1 MRKTLDQRAISEEKA
16 GVKPKLEFQKDKFW
30 PFDRGASFV
39 WAIGSLLVMVVAL
52 AILRSTLGWPGDEG
66 QNVAFLGIAGFA
78 LLPILLTVADA
89 YMDRR
94 RAREVA
100 LNLEELERFTSIRV
114 ETALPANLGVGGR
127 IVERHETGAV
137 LGALG
142 TACGAEAVLVD
153 LEAGQAWTESRFLG
167 LVAAASRV
175 GRPSRVV
182 FLATEGGAPRRFVG
196 WADPRDL
203 LNATLRVDP
212 EYRVAFHQAQAA
224 ARQWS
229 LLEPAAQGVPKSASE
244 CRATYVTGEVAQ
256 RYDFSELTVL
266 DRSQEFPDRF
276 LAERILIGELGDRV
290 DRIAAPR
297 FLTVTRVEEL
307 FRSTLFTDAI
317 DTSWG
322 KERCATSFVQATA
335 TAIAILGNGAYQ
347 TLIERSRLLEG
358 MRSED

>member
-1 MRKTLDQRAISEEKA
+1 MKA
-16 GVKPKLEFQKDKFW
+16 RLEFQKDKFW

-39 WAIGSLLVMVVAL
+39 WAIGSLLAMVLAL
-52 AILRSTLGWPGDEG
+52 ALLRATLGWPSEGG
-66 QNVAFLGIAGFA
+66 QNVAFIGIAAFA
-78 LLPILLTVADA
+78 LLPILLAFADA
-89 YMDRR
+89 HNERGKKAGID
-94 RAREVA
+94 
-100 LNLEELERFTSIRV
+100 LNLEGLERFANAAV

-127 IVERHETGAV
+127 IVERHETGLV

-142 TACGAEAVLVD
+142 TACGAEVVLVD
-153 LEAGQAWTESRFLG
+153 LEAGQAWTETRFVG
-167 LVAAASRV
+167 LVAAATRV

-182 FLATEGGAPRRFVG
+182 FLATQGGAPRRFVG

-229 LLEPAAQGVPKSASE
+229 LLEPAAQGKPMSDSE
-244 CRATYVTGEVAQ
+244 CRATYVTGDVAQ

-276 LAERILIGELGDRV
+276 LAERIMIGELGDRV

-297 FLTVTRVEEL
+297 YLTVTRVEEL
-307 FRSTLFTDAI
+307 FRSVLYTDAL
-317 DTSWG
+317 DSAWDP
-322 KERCATSFVQATA
+322 ERSTHAFEQANA
-335 TAIAILGNGAYQ
+335 AALAILENGVY
-347 TLIERSRLLEG
+347 TRLIDRSRLLERG
-358 MRSED
+358 HSDG